1 MKIKT
6 SSAPIAA
13 QCPPRP
19 AYIYIHIY
27 IYIYVSN
34 NRHAI
39 YFKDTHT
46 VRKVVCYD
54 KVSLN
59 FVFWF
64 TLYIKEI
71 AQYMLITEISSIVEW
86 VKNL

>member
-19 AYIYIHIY
+19 AYIYI
-27 IYIYVSN
+27 YVSN
-34 NRHAI
+34 HRHAI

-46 VRKVVCYD
+46 IRKVVCYD